1 MRDGTI
7 TPAAIG
13 DITLLDRKTIALFC
27 SMSCPGDIII
37 GMSGFADWSRET
49 DRVVIGGFHT
59 HVEQGLLDM
68 LLRRGVPVIV
78 CPAREIGRMRRLPR
92 AWKDAV
98 GNGSMLIVSPFD
110 ERHTRITADLAE
122 KRNRFIAGISDD
134 IIIAHASAE
143 GKLERFAKELI
154 DEGRQVW
161 TFESKWNRGLVEM
174 GARVVM
180 YLKTG
185 QFGRNQ
191 NE

>member
-37 GMSGFADWSRET
+37 GMSRFADWSRET
-49 DRVVIGGFHT
+49 ERTVIGGFHT
-59 HVEQGLLDM
+59 PVEQGLLDM
-68 LLRRGVPVIV
+68 LLRRGVPVVV
-78 CPAREIGRMRRLPR
+78 CPARGISGMRLPK

-98 GNGSMLIVSPFD
+98 VKGSMIIVSPFD
-110 ERHTRITADLAE
+110 DRHTRITANLAE
-122 KRNRFIAGISDD
+122 KRNRFIANLADD
-134 IIIAHASAE
+134 ILIAHASAG

-154 DEGRQVW
+154 GEGRQVW
-161 TFESKWNRGLVEM
+161 TFESEWNRGLVEM
-174 GARVVM
+174 GARVVI

-191 NE
+191 NEG